1 MPYVGYSGEKPYLIF
16 NYKLR
21 LFKVGFNGGVWISGL
36 WRLAW
41 DGGRWVEVSKSTFKS
56 LTVLPPESR
65 GAWTPLGSLLRVM
78 FSLRMLF
85 SDHSDFLEVRA
96 SDGRLVIMLP
106 TFHKCIIITPF
117 IYRVLSSTQSTFL
130 YILHD
135 LIKKKFNKIQASHWF
150 LGFLLCRWGW

>member
-1 MPYVGYSGEKPYLIF
+1 
-16 NYKLR
+16 
-21 LFKVGFNGGVWISGL
+21 
-36 WRLAW
+36 
-41 DGGRWVEVSKSTFKS
+41 
-56 LTVLPPESR
+56 
-65 GAWTPLGSLLRVM
+65 M

-96 SDGRLVIMLP
+96 SDGRLVRMLP

-135 LIKKKFNKIQASHWF
+135 LIKKIQQDSSKSLILRF
-150 LGFLLCRWGW
+150 PPV